1 MFSCQIPNN
10 SFETILKSESEQTN
24 PVDSYGGEI
33 VFKLSKNLYSSIYLV
48 SLRINTV
55 CGIHACR
62 QICTSIYLQ
71 KSVEEKLFW
80 MFNVFDRNVKGDL
93 DGIDIDDVV
102 TGLFAMVGI
111 EKSIFVF

>member
-1 MFSCQIPNN
+1 M
-10 SFETILKSESEQTN
+10 
-24 PVDSYGGEI
+24 
-33 VFKLSKNLYSSIYLV
+33 

-71 KSVEEKLFW
+71 KSVEKKLFW